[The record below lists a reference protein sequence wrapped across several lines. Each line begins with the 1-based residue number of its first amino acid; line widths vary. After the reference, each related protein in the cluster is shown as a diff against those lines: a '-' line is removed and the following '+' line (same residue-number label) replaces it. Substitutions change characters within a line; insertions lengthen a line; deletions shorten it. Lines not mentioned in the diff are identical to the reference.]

1 MDKGI
6 KATLCVT
13 CAFAVMFGIVTGCSV
28 IRSNITAEPSG
39 KPAVSSDASGAD
51 ASAGGPA
58 AGAASSGS
66 DAELASGT
74 DKLPIHHYP
83 NADYIS
89 VKADYGIF
97 PSIGTVGGYEY
108 TVAKPQGIAIPDQKT
123 RGFYIDTLEE
133 PDSPYYLIICSGQKS
148 TGGHDIKIV
157 DLGMNGNTL
166 YIVAEETSPAP
177 DEMVTEAFEYPY
189 CVLEL
194 DKMPESYVVINTG
207 GVLFPR
213 ILEINMDDEKTR
225 NIIYDLN
232 EVT

>member
-13 CAFAVMFGIVTGCSV
+13 CAFAVMFGIVTGCSF
-28 IRSNITAEPSG
+28 IRSNST
-39 KPAVSSDASGAD
+39 
-51 ASAGGPA
+51 
-58 AGAASSGS
+58 AASSGTTAASANAAGADTSAGGQSAGGDLSGS
-66 DAELASGT
+66 DADQASGT

-89 VKADYGIF
+89 VKNDETLPAK
-97 PSIGTVGGYEY
+97 GTVDGYEY
-108 TVAKPQGIAIPDQKT
+108 TVAKPQGLDIPDQKT

-133 PDSPYYLIICSGQKS
+133 PDSPYYFIICSGQKN

-194 DKMPESYVVINTG
+194 DKMPESYMIINTG
-207 GVLFPR
+207 GVIFPR
-213 ILEINMDDEKTR
+213 ILEINMDDETR

-232 EVT
+232 ETT